1 MGKKKK
7 SKGPAM
13 VKFEHIVKD
22 MVVVLKRDQ
31 HCKVVKT
38 ESSMTK
44 RKGVKITV
52 FATAIEGGE
61 EVKEVKPAERLTQLI
76 SAPEG
81 YVAGAVV
88 EEEEEVAAKKDAFDT
103 TIDTTSSGASLTVPI
118 RAGEVKKGG
127 IVMLKEKPCKVI
139 SVTTS
144 KTGKH
149 GHAKANMVGIDIFTG
164 QKKQDI
170 SPCSHTMYQPVVST
184 LTLSCTDIIDEGDDS
199 YCVLMNDNGE
209 IREDLK
215 LPRPDAPDKELGEKI
230 RGLVEEGKDVMC
242 VITIAPANDKAK
254 EVTEIVTGMKMGQD
268 DA

>member
-1 MGKKKK
+1 
-7 SKGPAM
+7 
-13 VKFEHIVKD
+13 
-22 MVVVLKRDQ
+22 
-31 HCKVVKT
+31 
-38 ESSMTK
+38 MTK

-88 EEEEEVAAKKDAFDT
+88 EEEEEVVVAKGAFDT

-149 GHAKANMVGIDIFTG
+149 GHAKAAITGIDVFTG
-164 QKKQDI
+164 KKYVDVC
-170 SPCSHTMYQPVVST
+170 PTSHNMTAPQLSRSEWQVTDLDRSSYA
-184 LTLSCTDIIDEGDDS
+184 LT
-199 YCVLMNDNGE
+199 LMNDGGV
-209 IREDLK
+209 IREDLNC
-215 LPRPDAPDKELGEKI
+215 PVGADGELNDVANELITKFAGMEAAGKVMNVVVLSAMGHEQIVQLIEKDI
-230 RGLVEEGKDVMC
+230 R
-242 VITIAPANDKAK
+242 
-254 EVTEIVTGMKMGQD
+254 
-268 DA
+268 